1 MDIAYYSNIINLPHH
16 QSLTRRH
23 MSLHDRAAQF
33 APFAALKGYEEAVIE
48 TGRLTDSKIILDEN
62 AIAILNKKLQKIND
76 NLKHNNKAEITY
88 FVKDKY
94 KAGGSYVT
102 KKVEIK
108 QIDKIYRKIILNN
121 KKEIDID
128 NIVEIK
134 YKNMSI

>member
-1 MDIAYYSNIINLPHH
+1 
-16 QSLTRRH
+16 

-128 NIVEIK
+128 NIIEIK